1 MTLPIAA
8 LDVDLHVL
16 LRRMAVDVLKSASLH
31 TSSPSDRI
39 AYAIDT
45 WLIEHPDTP
54 VSTAADYPGWT
65 PTTKE
70 KTS

>member
-1 MTLPIAA
+1 MTLPIHH

-16 LRRMAVDVLKSASLH
+16 LRRMAVDVLAAASKR

-39 AYAIDT
+39 AYALDT
-45 WLIEHPDTP
+45 WLIEHPEAP
-54 VSTAADYPGWT
+54 VSTDATYPGWT

>member
-1 MTLPIAA
+1 MTLPTHR

-16 LRRMAVDVLKSASLH
+16 LRRMAVDILAAASLR

-39 AYAIDT
+39 AYALDT
-45 WLIEHPDTP
+45 WLIEHPDAP
-54 VSTAADYPGWT
+54 VSTDATYPGWT

>member
-1 MTLPIAA
+1 MTLPVNR

-16 LRRMAVDVLKSASLH
+16 MRRLAVATLVAASLR

-39 AYAIDT
+39 AYALDA
-45 WLIEHPDTP
+45 WLIEHPDAP
-54 VSTAADYPGWT
+54 VSTAETYPGWT